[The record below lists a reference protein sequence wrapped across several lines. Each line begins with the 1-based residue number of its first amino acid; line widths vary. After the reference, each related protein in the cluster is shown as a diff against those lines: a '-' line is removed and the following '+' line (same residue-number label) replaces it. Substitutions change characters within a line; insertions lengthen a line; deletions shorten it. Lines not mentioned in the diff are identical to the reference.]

1 MAGSRSIGSLTVDL
15 IARIAGFEQ
24 GMDKAARLADRRS
37 KDISKSIS
45 NGLKGA
51 LGSVAAFTGGL
62 IGGLLSAQAAFQGFT
77 NAVNKAD
84 KLNEFSVRLGISTE
98 QLSAWGYAAEQS
110 GTDLESLTGALGK
123 FSKTVAAAADSG
135 SRQSELFAALGIS
148 IKDASGNLRDVEE
161 LLPEVADAFKSLDN
175 DTTETALAME
185 LFGRS
190 GAELIEFLENGSD
203 GLSKLGAEAESVAAI
218 ISDETAKA
226 ADDFNDELAKLR
238 ATVNGLF
245 SQLAQELLPELT
257 KLVKEFRESA
267 KEGNAFGVSVK
278 EVASAISG
286 LVGWIKDGS
295 EVGASFRRSMDG
307 LTQTFTA
314 LYEMASKLANLD
326 FSGFFNNAKRQA
338 DGIRQ
343 FFSNAFGDQADFSG
357 VTATVQGNRAANAR
371 GGSNRPETGGSS
383 PQLLASVNKFLAG
396 SEKAGKAASK
406 ALSEADKEAARLKE
420 TYESLTASMEQQI
433 ALFGKTGEEAKLRYE
448 TESGSLANLAKGQKD
463 QLLVLAQQI
472 DTQERLAELQEA
484 ADERVKRESEAFAEN
499 TKANKEFIADMEFE
513 LELLGMTNAKRN
525 EAIALRYLNADAT
538 EEEIQTVKDLAAAQE
553 QAARTA
559 QGWNDA
565 QRALSDSLF
574 DAISSTKSLQDA
586 VKDFFE
592 ELSRQI
598 LQAITDQW
606 AEQIVGAFSQS
617 ESSAGGAQGG
627 GWMAAAANLFG
638 SLFGGARA
646 NGGSVMA
653 GVPYL
658 VGERG
663 PELFVAPKSGSI
675 IPNHSLGMGGVNQT
689 NNFIV
694 RGNIDPRTQE
704 QIAADVG
711 RKSGTALRR
720 NS

>member
-1 MAGSRSIGSLTVDL
+1 MASRSIGSLTIDL
-15 IARIAGFEQ
+15 IAKIFGFEQ
-24 GMDKAARLADRRS
+24 GMDKAARIADRRS
-37 KDISKSIS
+37 KDISKAIS
-45 NGLKGA
+45 NGMKGA

-62 IGGLLSAQAAFQGFT
+62 IGGLVSAQAAFQGFM

-123 FSKTVAAAADSG
+123 FSKTVAAAADTG

-161 LLPEVADAFKSLDN
+161 LLPEVANAFRSIEN
-175 DTTETALAME
+175 DTTQTALAME

-203 GLSKLGAEAESVAAI
+203 GLSKLGDEARSVGAI
-218 ISDETAKA
+218 ISGETAQA
-226 ADDFNDELAKLR
+226 ADEFNDEIAKLR

-396 SEKAGKAASK
+396 SENAGKAASK
-406 ALSEADKEAARLKE
+406 ALSGADKEASRLKE
-420 TYESLTASMEQQI
+420 TYDSLTASMEQQI
-433 ALFGKTGEEAKLRYE
+433 AMFGKTGEEAKLRYE
-448 TESGSLANLAKGQKD
+448 IESGELIKLTQAQKD
-463 QLLVLAQQI
+463 QLLVLAEQI
-472 DTQERLAELQEA
+472 DTQERLSELQGA
-484 ADERVKRESEAFAEN
+484 ADEAVKRESEAFAEN

-513 LELLGMTNAKRN
+513 LALIGMTNEAREK
-525 EAIALRYLNADAT
+525 AIALRYLNADAT
-538 EEEIQTVKDLAAAQE
+538 EEEVRRVGELV
-553 QAARTA
+553 
-559 QGWNDA
+559 DA
-565 QRALSDSLF
+565 QIKAAESAEMWDGIQRSLADGMF
-574 DAISSTKSLQDA
+574 DAITGAESLTDA
-586 VKDFFE
+586 VRNFFDE
-592 ELSRQI
+592 VANMLLRATLEKLSKQ
-598 LQAITDQW
+598 ITD
-606 AEQIVGAFSQS
+606 AFSATANTQS
-617 ESSAGGAQGG
+617 GG
-627 GWMAAAANLFG
+627 GWRAAIGNFFSTA
-638 SLFGGARA
+638 FGGARA
-646 NGGSVMA
+646 NGGPVTA

-663 PELFVAPKSGSI
+663 PELFVAPKSGGI
-675 IPNHSLGMGGVNQT
+675 IPNSGIGSYGGIRQE
-689 NNFIV
+689 NNFIIQG
-694 RGNIDPRTQE
+694 RIDRRTQD
-704 QIAADVG
+704 QIVSDVG
-711 RKSGTALRR
+711 RKSSTALRR
-720 NS
+720 NT

>member
-1 MAGSRSIGSLTVDL
+1 MAGSRNIGSLTVDL
-15 IARIAGFEQ
+15 IAKIFGFEQ
-24 GMDKAARLADRRS
+24 GMDKAARIADRRS
-37 KDISKSIS
+37 KDISRAIS
-45 NGLKGA
+45 NGMKGA

-161 LLPEVADAFKSLDN
+161 LLPEVANAFRSIEN
-175 DTTETALAME
+175 DTTQTALAME

-203 GLSKLGAEAESVAAI
+203 GLSKLGTEARSVGAI
-218 ISDETAKA
+218 ISGETAQA
-226 ADDFNDELAKLR
+226 ADEFNDEIAKLR

-357 VTATVQGNRAANAR
+357 VTATVQGNRATNAR

-396 SEKAGKAASK
+396 SENAGKAASK
-406 ALSEADKEAARLKE
+406 ALSGADKEASRLKE
-420 TYESLTASMEQQI
+420 TYDSLTASMEQQI
-433 ALFGKTGEEAKLRYE
+433 AMFGKTGEEAKLRYE
-448 TESGSLANLAKGQKD
+448 IESGELAKLTQAQKD
-463 QLLVLAQQI
+463 QLLVLAEQI
-472 DTQERLAELQEA
+472 DSQERLGKLQEA
-484 ADERVKRESEAFAEN
+484 ADDAVRRSTEEYESN
-499 TKANKEFIADMEFE
+499 VKANKDFIMDMEEE
-513 LELLGMTNAKRN
+513 LRLLGMTNEAREK
-525 EAIALRYLNADAT
+525 AIAQRYLNRDAT
-538 EEEIQTVKDLAAAQE
+538 EEERKKIDQLV
-553 QAARTA
+553 
-559 QGWNDA
+559 DA
-565 QRALSDSLF
+565 QIKAAESAEMWDGIQRSLADGMF
-574 DAISSTKSLQDA
+574 DAITGAESLTDA
-586 VKDFFE
+586 VRNFFDE
-592 ELSRQI
+592 VANMLLRATLEKLSKQ
-598 LQAITDQW
+598 ITD
-606 AEQIVGAFSQS
+606 AFSATDNTQS
-617 ESSAGGAQGG
+617 GG
-627 GWMAAAANLFG
+627 GWGAAIGNFFSTA
-638 SLFGGARA
+638 FGGARA
-646 NGGSVMA
+646 NGGPVMA

-663 PELFVAPKSGSI
+663 PELFVAPKSGGI
-675 IPNHSLGMGGVNQT
+675 IPNSGIGSYGGIRQE
-689 NNFIV
+689 NNFIIQG
-694 RGNIDPRTQE
+694 RIDRRTQD
-704 QIAADVG
+704 QIVSDVG
-711 RKSGTALRR
+711 RKSSTALRR
-720 NS
+720 NT

>member
-1 MAGSRSIGSLTVDL
+1 MASRSIGSLTIDL
-15 IARIAGFEQ
+15 IAKIFGFEQ
-24 GMDKAARLADRRS
+24 GMDKAARIADRRS
-37 KDISKSIS
+37 KDISKAIS
-45 NGLKGA
+45 NGMKGA

-62 IGGLLSAQAAFQGFT
+62 IGGLVSAQAAFQGFM

-161 LLPEVADAFKSLDN
+161 LLPEVANAFRSIEN
-175 DTTETALAME
+175 DTTQTALAME

-203 GLSKLGAEAESVAAI
+203 GLSELGAEARSVGAI
-218 ISDETAKA
+218 ISGETAQA
-226 ADDFNDELAKLR
+226 ADEFNDEIAKLR

-343 FFSNAFGDQADFSG
+343 FFSNAFGEQADFSG
-357 VTATVQGNRAANAR
+357 VTATVQGNRATNAR

-396 SEKAGKAASK
+396 SESAGKAASK
-406 ALSEADKEAARLKE
+406 ALSGADKEASRLKE
-420 TYESLTASMEQQI
+420 TYDSLTASMEQQI
-433 ALFGKTGEEAKLRYE
+433 AMFGKTGEEAKLRYE
-448 TESGSLANLAKGQKD
+448 IESGELVKLNQAQKD
-463 QLLVLAQQI
+463 QLLVLAEQI

-484 ADERVKRESEAFAEN
+484 ADDAVRRSTEEYESNVE
-499 TKANKEFIADMEFE
+499 ANKGFIADMEEE
-513 LELLGMTNAKRN
+513 LRLLGMTNEAREK
-525 EAIALRYLNADAT
+525 AIAQRYLNRDAT
-538 EEEIQTVKDLAAAQE
+538 EEERKKIDELV
-553 QAARTA
+553 
-559 QGWNDA
+559 DA
-565 QRALSDSLF
+565 QIKAAESAEMWDGIQRSLADGMF
-574 DAISSTKSLQDA
+574 DAITGAESLTDA
-586 VKDFFE
+586 VRNFFDE
-592 ELSRQI
+592 VANMLLRATLEKLSKQ
-598 LQAITDQW
+598 ITD
-606 AEQIVGAFSQS
+606 AFSATANTQS
-617 ESSAGGAQGG
+617 GG
-627 GWMAAAANLFG
+627 GWGAAIGNFFSTA
-638 SLFGGARA
+638 FGGARA
-646 NGGSVMA
+646 NGGPVMA

-663 PELFVAPKSGSI
+663 PELFVAPKSGGI
-675 IPNHSLGMGGVNQT
+675 IPNSGLGSYGGIRQE
-689 NNFIV
+689 NNFIIQG
-694 RGNIDPRTQE
+694 RIDRRTQD
-704 QIAADVG
+704 QIVSDVG
-711 RKSGTALRR
+711 RKSSTALRR
-720 NS
+720 NT

>member
-1 MAGSRSIGSLTVDL
+1 MASRSIGSLTIDL
-15 IARIAGFEQ
+15 IAKIFGFEQ
-24 GMDKAARLADRRS
+24 GMDKAARIADRRS
-37 KDISKSIS
+37 KDISKAIS
-45 NGLKGA
+45 NGMKGA

-62 IGGLLSAQAAFQGFT
+62 IGGLVSAQAAFQGFM

-123 FSKTVAAAADSG
+123 FSKTVAAAADTG

-161 LLPEVADAFKSLDN
+161 LLPEVANAFRSIEN
-175 DTTETALAME
+175 DTTQTALAME

-203 GLSKLGAEAESVAAI
+203 GLSKLGDEARSVGAI
-218 ISDETAKA
+218 ISGETAQA
-226 ADDFNDELAKLR
+226 ADEFNDEIAKLR

-343 FFSNAFGDQADFSG
+343 FFSNAFGEQADFSG
-357 VTATVQGNRAANAR
+357 VTATVQGNRATNAR

-396 SEKAGKAASK
+396 SESAGKAASK
-406 ALSEADKEAARLKE
+406 ALSGADKEASRLKE
-420 TYESLTASMEQQI
+420 TYDSLTASMEQQI
-433 ALFGKTGEEAKLRYE
+433 AMFGKTGEEAKLRYE
-448 TESGSLANLAKGQKD
+448 IESGELVKLNQAQKD
-463 QLLVLAQQI
+463 QLLVLAEQI

-484 ADERVKRESEAFAEN
+484 ADDAVRRSTEEYESNVE
-499 TKANKEFIADMEFE
+499 ANKGFIADMEEE
-513 LELLGMTNAKRN
+513 LRLLGMTNEAREK
-525 EAIALRYLNADAT
+525 AIAQRYLNRDAT
-538 EEEIQTVKDLAAAQE
+538 EEERKKIDELV
-553 QAARTA
+553 
-559 QGWNDA
+559 DA
-565 QRALSDSLF
+565 QIKAAESAEMWDGIQRSLADGMF
-574 DAISSTKSLQDA
+574 DAITGAESLTDA
-586 VKDFFE
+586 VRNFFDE
-592 ELSRQI
+592 VANMLLRATLEKLSKQ
-598 LQAITDQW
+598 ITD
-606 AEQIVGAFSQS
+606 AFSATANTQS
-617 ESSAGGAQGG
+617 GG
-627 GWMAAAANLFG
+627 GWGAAIGNFFSTA
-638 SLFGGARA
+638 FGGARA
-646 NGGSVMA
+646 NGGPVMA

-663 PELFVAPKSGSI
+663 PELFVAPKSGGI
-675 IPNHSLGMGGVNQT
+675 IPNSGLGSYGGIRQE
-689 NNFIV
+689 NNFIIQG
-694 RGNIDPRTQE
+694 RIDRRTQD
-704 QIAADVG
+704 QIVSDVG
-711 RKSGTALRR
+711 RKSSTALRR
-720 NS
+720 NT

>member
-24 GMDKAARLADRRS
+24 GMDKAARLADRSS
-37 KDISKSIS
+37 KDISKSIN

-62 IGGLLSAQAAFQGFT
+62 IGGLVSAQAAFQGFM

-161 LLPEVADAFKSLDN
+161 LLPEIADAFKALDN

-203 GLSKLGAEAESVAAI
+203 GLSELGAEARSVGAI
-218 ISDETAKA
+218 ISGETAQA
-226 ADDFNDELAKLR
+226 ADEFNDEIAKLR

-396 SEKAGKAASK
+396 SENAGKAASK
-406 ALSEADKEAARLKE
+406 ALSGADKEASRLKE
-420 TYESLTASMEQQI
+420 TYDSLTASMEQQI
-433 ALFGKTGEEAKLRYE
+433 AMFGKTGEEAKLRYE
-448 TESGSLANLAKGQKD
+448 IESGELIKLTQAQKD
-463 QLLVLAQQI
+463 QLLVLAEQI
-472 DTQERLAELQEA
+472 DTQERLSELQGA
-484 ADERVKRESEAFAEN
+484 ADEAVKRESEAFAEN

-513 LELLGMTNAKRN
+513 LALIGMTNEAREK
-525 EAIALRYLNADAT
+525 AIALRYLNADAT
-538 EEEIQTVKDLAAAQE
+538 EEEVRRVGELV
-553 QAARTA
+553 
-559 QGWNDA
+559 DA
-565 QRALSDSLF
+565 QIKAAESAEMWDGIQRSLADGMF
-574 DAISSTKSLQDA
+574 DAITGAESLTDA
-586 VKDFFE
+586 VRNFFDE
-592 ELSRQI
+592 VANMLLRATLEKLSKQ
-598 LQAITDQW
+598 ITD
-606 AEQIVGAFSQS
+606 AFSATANTQS
-617 ESSAGGAQGG
+617 GG
-627 GWMAAAANLFG
+627 GWGAAIGNFFSTA
-638 SLFGGARA
+638 FGGARA
-646 NGGSVMA
+646 NGGPVTA

-663 PELFVAPKSGSI
+663 PELFVAPKSGGI
-675 IPNHSLGMGGVNQT
+675 IPNSGIGSYGGIRQE
-689 NNFIV
+689 NNFIIQG
-694 RGNIDPRTQE
+694 RIDRRTQD
-704 QIAADVG
+704 QIVSDVG
-711 RKSGTALRR
+711 RKSSTALRR
-720 NS
+720 NT

>member
-1 MAGSRSIGSLTVDL
+1 LV
-15 IARIAGFEQ
+15 
-24 GMDKAARLADRRS
+24 
-37 KDISKSIS
+37 
-45 NGLKGA
+45 
-51 LGSVAAFTGGL
+51 
-62 IGGLLSAQAAFQGFT
+62 SAQAAFQGFM

-123 FSKTVAAAADSG
+123 FSKTVAAAADTG

-161 LLPEVADAFKSLDN
+161 LLPEVANAFRSIEN
-175 DTTETALAME
+175 DTTQTALAME

-203 GLSKLGAEAESVAAI
+203 GLSELGAEARSVGAI
-218 ISDETAKA
+218 ISGETAQA
-226 ADDFNDELAKLR
+226 ADEFNDEIAKLR

-396 SEKAGKAASK
+396 SENAGKAASK
-406 ALSEADKEAARLKE
+406 ALSGADKEASRLKE
-420 TYESLTASMEQQI
+420 TYDSLTASMEQQI
-433 ALFGKTGEEAKLRYE
+433 AMFGKTGEEAKLRYE
-448 TESGSLANLAKGQKD
+448 IESGELIKLTQAQKD
-463 QLLVLAQQI
+463 QLLVLAEQI
-472 DTQERLAELQEA
+472 DTQERLSELQGA
-484 ADERVKRESEAFAEN
+484 ADEAVKRESEAFAEN

-513 LELLGMTNAKRN
+513 LALIGMTNEAREK
-525 EAIALRYLNADAT
+525 AIALRYLNADAT
-538 EEEIQTVKDLAAAQE
+538 EEEVRRVGELV
-553 QAARTA
+553 
-559 QGWNDA
+559 DA
-565 QRALSDSLF
+565 QIKAAESAEMWDGIQRSLADGMF
-574 DAISSTKSLQDA
+574 DAITGAESLTDA
-586 VKDFFE
+586 VRNFFDE
-592 ELSRQI
+592 VANMLLRATLEKLSKQ
-598 LQAITDQW
+598 ITD
-606 AEQIVGAFSQS
+606 AFSATANTQS
-617 ESSAGGAQGG
+617 GG
-627 GWMAAAANLFG
+627 GWRAAIGNFFSTA
-638 SLFGGARA
+638 FGGARA
-646 NGGSVMA
+646 NGGPVTA

-663 PELFVAPKSGSI
+663 PELFVAPKSGGI
-675 IPNHSLGMGGVNQT
+675 IPNSGIGSYGGIRQE
-689 NNFIV
+689 NNFIIQG
-694 RGNIDPRTQE
+694 RIDRRTQD
-704 QIAADVG
+704 QIVSDVG
-711 RKSGTALRR
+711 RKSSTALRR
-720 NS
+720 NT

>member
-1 MAGSRSIGSLTVDL
+1 MASRSIGSLTIDL
-15 IARIAGFEQ
+15 IAKIFGFEQ
-24 GMDKAARLADRRS
+24 GMDKAARIADRRS
-37 KDISKSIS
+37 KDISKAIS
-45 NGLKGA
+45 NGMKGA

-62 IGGLLSAQAAFQGFT
+62 IGGLVSAQAAFQGFM

-161 LLPEVADAFKSLDN
+161 LLPEVANAFRSIEN
-175 DTTETALAME
+175 DTTQTALAME

-203 GLSKLGAEAESVAAI
+203 GLSELGAEARSVGAI
-218 ISDETAKA
+218 ISGETAQA
-226 ADDFNDELAKLR
+226 ADEFNDEIAKLR

-396 SEKAGKAASK
+396 SENAGKAASK
-406 ALSEADKEAARLKE
+406 ALSGADKEASRLKE
-420 TYESLTASMEQQI
+420 TYDSLTASMEQQI
-433 ALFGKTGEEAKLRYE
+433 AMFGKTGEEAKLRYE
-448 TESGSLANLAKGQKD
+448 IESGELIKLTQAQKD
-463 QLLVLAQQI
+463 QLLVLAEQI
-472 DTQERLAELQEA
+472 DTQERLSELQGA
-484 ADERVKRESEAFAEN
+484 ADEAVKRESEAFAEN

-513 LELLGMTNAKRN
+513 LALIGMTNEAREK
-525 EAIALRYLNADAT
+525 AIALRYLNADAT
-538 EEEIQTVKDLAAAQE
+538 EEEVRRVGELV
-553 QAARTA
+553 
-559 QGWNDA
+559 DA
-565 QRALSDSLF
+565 QIKAAESAEMWDGIQRSLADGMF
-574 DAISSTKSLQDA
+574 DAITGAESLTDA
-586 VKDFFE
+586 VRNFFDE
-592 ELSRQI
+592 VANMLLRATLEKLSKQ
-598 LQAITDQW
+598 ITD
-606 AEQIVGAFSQS
+606 AFSATANTQS
-617 ESSAGGAQGG
+617 GG
-627 GWMAAAANLFG
+627 GWRAAIGNFFSTA
-638 SLFGGARA
+638 FGGARA
-646 NGGSVMA
+646 NGGPVTA

-663 PELFVAPKSGSI
+663 PELFVAPKSGGI
-675 IPNHSLGMGGVNQT
+675 IPNSGIGSYGGIRQE
-689 NNFIV
+689 NNFIIQG
-694 RGNIDPRTQE
+694 RIDRRTQD
-704 QIAADVG
+704 QIVSDVG
-711 RKSGTALRR
+711 RKSSTALRR
-720 NS
+720 NT